1 VPSSDGG
8 CVGVSTGVVVTD
20 GVVCCWTGAVT
31 GVVGVEA
38 GGVVVVVGGAGGV
51 GLGVGVGFG
60 VGSGVG
66 LLGGDEVPVPE
77 PWDDDGGG
85 LTVCETS
92 AAAGGETL

>member
-38 GGVVVVVGGAGGV
+38 GGGVVVVVGGGDGV

-60 VGSGVG
+60 VG
-66 LLGGDEVPVPE
+66 LLGGDEVPE
-77 PWDDDGGG
+77 PWDDDGGE